1 MCLSAPFLW
10 KTGTLV
16 GGARGEGRE
25 EGADVGETRVS
36 GDREGEGET
45 GADMMPGG
53 YARNRQEG
61 GRRDDEYQQRGFK
74 VAQARP

>member
-1 MCLSAPFLW
+1 M
-10 KTGTLV
+10 
-16 GGARGEGRE
+16 

-53 YARNRQEG
+53 YSRNRQERG
-61 GRRDDEYQQRGFK
+61 GRDDEYQPRGLK